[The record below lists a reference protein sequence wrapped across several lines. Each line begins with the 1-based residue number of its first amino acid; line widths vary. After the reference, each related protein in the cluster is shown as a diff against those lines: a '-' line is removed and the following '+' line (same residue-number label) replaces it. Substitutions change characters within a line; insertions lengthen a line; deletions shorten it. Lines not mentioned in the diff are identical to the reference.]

1 MLNFKGW
8 MQCVEDRHVYA
19 EKKPSFFLGSFPVS
33 TGELKQSLLTS
44 FSHWYKMVIV
54 EQRKT
59 FLD

>member
-1 MLNFKGW
+1 MCRG
-8 MQCVEDRHVYA
+8 QADVYA
-19 EKKPSFFLGSFPVS
+19 EKKPSFSLGSFPVS
-33 TGELKQSLLTS
+33 TEELKQSLLTS